1 MTGFIHT
8 AFLRL
13 LFFISLCISAFT
25 ANAEEV
31 SINDSLIQSIF
42 PKATLI
48 GDKQTDVPVQ
58 PVYQLQELLGYVF
71 ASNDLVNLPGFSGTR
86 INLLI
91 GIDTAGN
98 VKGIRIINHHE
109 PIFLHGLGPGHRQED

>member
-13 LFFISLCISAFT
+13 LFIVLLSISAFT

-42 PKATLI
+42 PKAPSSISRTLVDHHPTSV
-48 GDKQTDVPVQ
+48 GCRFSDVTD
-58 PVYQLQELLGYVF
+58 
-71 ASNDLVNLPGFSGTR
+71 
-86 INLLI
+86 
-91 GIDTAGN
+91 
-98 VKGIRIINHHE
+98 
-109 PIFLHGLGPGHRQED
+109 